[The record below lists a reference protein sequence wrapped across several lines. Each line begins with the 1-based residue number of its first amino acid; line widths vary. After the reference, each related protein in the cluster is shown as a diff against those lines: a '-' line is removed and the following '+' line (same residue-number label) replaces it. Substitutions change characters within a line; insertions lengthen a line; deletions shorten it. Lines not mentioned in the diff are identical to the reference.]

1 MDSVDTPQVRILV
14 LTSSTGGGH
23 DARAQAFAEW
33 VFHLYRH
40 KVDVRIESI
49 LERSSVIGRSG
60 VRFYN
65 WIQRSAPWLHH
76 PYYAV
81 IEGLG
86 IINRRTVS
94 FGRGYYINLLR
105 EYQPHLIFSVH
116 DCLNRGFFQVARR
129 ELDGRVRCATYCGEF
144 AGGYGYSHN
153 WVDESVDKYF
163 SRTPTA
169 RDFAVKLGLK
179 PEQTA
184 VRGHLMAPRQ
194 IFEVLNPEGRSDFLT
209 RKMGLRT
216 DLFTVMLGTGGA
228 GANNHMALLPVL
240 AEFHEQVQ
248 AIVVCGKNRQT
259 FSEAIHWR
267 AMNPRFNCA
276 IEGYSDEMHLLMQV
290 SDTIVTRGGTTT
302 CAKALHF
309 KCPIIFNLMG
319 GIMPQENLTLKF
331 FERGGG
337 AERISR
343 PDDLRRIIAG
353 WIEDRATY
361 EQRKA
366 AFVALRY
373 EEEQEI
379 LIRELVGLAFDAAG
393 LPPPESDRQMS
404 LRLG

>member
-1 MDSVDTPQVRILV
+1 M
-14 LTSSTGGGH
+14 
-23 DARAQAFAEW
+23 
-33 VFHLYRH
+33 
-40 KVDVRIESI
+40 DVRIENL

-60 VRFYN
+60 VGLYN

-81 IEGLG
+81 IEWLG
-86 IINRRTVS
+86 VLNRRTVS
-94 FGRGYYINLLR
+94 FGRGYYRDLLR
-105 EYQPHLIFSVH
+105 DYRPHLVFSVH
-116 DCLNRGFFQVARR
+116 DCLNRGYFQLARK
-129 ELDGRVRCATYCGEF
+129 ELNGRVKCATYCGEF

-153 WVDESVDKYF
+153 WVDESVDMYY

-179 PEQTA
+179 PERTA

-194 IFEVLNPEGRSDFLT
+194 TFEVLSPEGRTEFLT
-209 RKMGLRT
+209 RKLGLRT
-216 DLFTVMLGTGGA
+216 DRFTVMLGTGGA

-240 AEFHEQVQ
+240 AQFHEHVQ
-248 AIVVCGKNRQT
+248 AIVVCGKNRRT
-259 FSEAIHWR
+259 FAEAIHWR
-267 AMNPRFNCA
+267 AMNPRFGCA
-276 IEGYSDEMHLLMQV
+276 IEGYSEEMHLLMQV

-319 GIMPQENLTLKF
+319 GTMPQEKLTLKY

-337 AERISR
+337 SERISR
-343 PDDLRRIIAG
+343 PDDLRRILER
-353 WIEDRATY
+353 WTTDRRTY

-366 AFVALRY
+366 SFVALRY
-373 EEEQEI
+373 EEDQEI

-393 LPPPESDRQMS
+393 RAPPESNGQMS
-404 LRLG
+404 LALD

>member
-1 MDSVDTPQVRILV
+1 MESAESPQVRILV

-33 VFHLYRH
+33 VFHLYKH
-40 KVDVRIESI
+40 KVDVRIESL

-60 VRFYN
+60 VNFYN

-76 PYYAV
+76 PYYAI

-86 IINRRTVS
+86 VLNRRTVS
-94 FGRGYYINLLR
+94 FGRGYYRDLLR
-105 EYQPHLIFSVH
+105 EYQPHLVFSVH
-116 DCLNRGFFQVARR
+116 DCLNRGYFQLARK
-129 ELDGRVRCATYCGEF
+129 ELHGRVRCATYCGEF

-153 WVDESVDKYF
+153 WVDTTVDKYF

-169 RDFAVKLGLK
+169 RDYAVKLGLK
-179 PEQTA
+179 PEQTE

-194 IFEVLNPEGRSDFLT
+194 IFEVLSPEDREKFLT
-209 RKMGLRT
+209 NKLGLRA

-240 AEFHEQVQ
+240 AEFHEHVQ
-248 AIVVCGKNRQT
+248 AIVVCGKNQRT
-259 FSEAIHWR
+259 FAEAIHWR
-267 AMNPRFNCA
+267 AMNPRFSCA
-276 IEGYSDEMHLLMQV
+276 IEGYSEEMHLLMQV

-309 KCPIIFNLMG
+309 KCPIIFNLIG
-319 GIMPQENLTLKF
+319 GIMPQEKLTLKY

-343 PDDLRRIIAG
+343 PDDLRQILARWVA
-353 WIEDRATY
+353 DRASY
-361 EQRKA
+361 EQKLE
-366 AFVALRY
+366 AFVSLRY

-379 LIRELVGLAFDAAG
+379 LIRELVELAFAAAEVQ
-393 LPPPESDRQMS
+393 PPGSGGQMS